1 MNLRNYYDVANNLKE
16 AFNSES
22 RKVNT
27 LNLLKENDDLFWE
40 YLNLLHLSANQIYQ
54 DEQPG
59 ISLLILTTKF
69 VNHTATAYEAL
80 LNSMVDEFFILF
92 RQSCEVKWLAQYFI
106 KNPEKQHAWLSA
118 EKNYVPP
125 REVRKS
131 IDENDRI
138 KELYSYL
145 NSGAHPKT
153 ESISHV
159 LKDYLVIGG
168 NYDEKFTYYAF
179 LIMVK
184 TIDEF
189 ILELF
194 DIIREQNRFIL
205 ENLKVDDS
213 DSLEENEELF
223 ILAIGQFSILSQKL
237 DKYEKLIMQ
246 IV

>member
-1 MNLRNYYDVANNLKE
+1 MRNYYDVANNLKE
-16 AFNSES
+16 VFNSES
-22 RKVNT
+22 RKENT

-40 YLNLLHLSANQIYQ
+40 YLNLLHLSANQIYL

-59 ISLLILTTKF
+59 MSLLILTTKF

-106 KNPEKQHAWLSA
+106 KKPEKEHAWLSA

-145 NSGAHPKT
+145 SSGAHPKT
-153 ESISHV
+153 ESISHI
-159 LKDYLVIGG
+159 LKDYFVIGG

-194 DIIREQNRFIL
+194 DIICKQNGFSL
-205 ENLKVDDS
+205 DELKVNDS
-213 DSLEENEELF
+213 ENLEENEELF

-237 DKYEKLIMQ
+237 DTYEKLVMQ